1 MDRIPGFGTRSLSLP
16 DLFAT
21 CEADSIEV
29 FRTPF
34 DSLHGCAFFEEN
46 TPFIF
51 INSTLPAAEQVI
63 AGWHEYDHLTR
74 HILQS
79 NCPYN
84 CVFTSSGGMVN
95 LSRMEREAQIVGA
108 LALMPDPLVAGL
120 SLEDMMREFGV
131 SRITA
136 QFRSGLFH

>member
-1 MDRIPGFGTRSLSLP
+1 
-16 DLFAT
+16 
-21 CEADSIEV
+21 
-29 FRTPF
+29 
-34 DSLHGCAFFEEN
+34 
-46 TPFIF
+46 
-51 INSTLPAAEQVI
+51 
-63 AGWHEYDHLTR
+63 
-74 HILQS
+74 
-79 NCPYN
+79 
-84 CVFTSSGGMVN
+84 MVN